1 MFTFY
6 SFSISKLNNAEY
18 LAFIINFQKAIKQ
31 ATAASLG
38 LEDSLMTSYATLQQS
53 ITDQVY
59 NALGS
64 EQTLAMQNADD
75 KRDKIFRR
83 IMLRLQ
89 MVLYAEENA
98 ELNNV
103 KDAVESII
111 LSKYTIKVTSMPM
124 QEETGVLSGFI
135 YDLEQR
141 LDGEVLSTLGISD
154 DLDNLKSAN
163 EEFISAYNLRS
174 QQRAAGD
181 TGLTSRLRTQMNE
194 LYQRICLIVQYN
206 ANDTLEANATK
217 AAACQSF
224 IGVANVLL
232 SDAKKRYNT
241 RLGKTSDEA
250 TDSTDSTDS
259 TDENG
264 SESTD
269 ENSND
274 AADTSATDTS
284 GTSTSG
290 SGSSTADTSGTSTSG
305 STSGSSSGNST
316 SGGDDDDDDDVVH
329 L

>member
-1 MFTFY
+1 MYSFY

-103 KDAVESII
+103 KDAVQSII

-250 TDSTDSTDS
+250 SDSTDS

-274 AADTSATDTS
+274 ASGTSTSDTS

-290 SGSSTADTSGTSTSG
+290 SGSSTADTSDTSSSG
-305 STSGSSSGNST
+305 STSGTSSGSST

>member
-1 MFTFY
+1 MYSFY

-103 KDAVESII
+103 KDAVQSII

-181 TGLTSRLRTQMNE
+181 TGLTARLRTQMNE

-241 RLGKTSDEA
+241 RLGKTGDEA
-250 TDSTDSTDS
+250 TDS

-269 ENSND
+269 ENSTD
-274 AADTSATDTS
+274 TADTSATDTS
-284 GTSTSG
+284 GTSSG
-290 SGSSTADTSGTSTSG
+290 G
-305 STSGSSSGNST
+305 STSGSSSGSST
-316 SGGDDDDDDDVVH
+316 SDDDDDDVVH